1 MFDSQAL
8 FQFPLFS
15 SSAMALFS
23 HFLMRA
29 SQPEEPMQLA
39 AFWHATLKGML

>member
-8 FQFPLFS
+8 FQFPPFS
-15 SSAMALFS
+15 SNGMALSS

-29 SQPEEPMQLA
+29 SQEAMQLA
-39 AFWHATLKGML
+39 AFWYTPH

>member
-8 FQFPLFS
+8 FQFPPFS

-29 SQPEEPMQLA
+29 SQEPMQLA
-39 AFWHATLKGML
+39 AF